1 MYMHIF
7 ARQTQHSLNSTLK
20 KDSGIEHDARV
31 WRLIRHKTYE
41 TIWGLFE
48 DLLCRNPR
56 SLLVPSLAKL
66 CIRRLVY
73 QLDGGSVEGVPVD
86 YSTYCTIP
94 CNDGTSMRGDSAA
107 LVVSPGPL
115 FLLVSRNL
123 VASLQSCHVQSR
135 NKVGAEQR
143 RRC

>member
-94 CNDGTSMRGDSAA
+94 CNDGTSMRGDSPA

-115 FLLVSRNL
+115 FLLVSRTL

-135 NKVGAEQR
+135 K
-143 RRC
+143 